1 MHLLSIE
8 RRLITLILDFLH
20 FLREIDQIIFH
31 YIDVLGLYIY
41 LLVFV
46 VVFSKTA
53 FVILTFLPGDSL
65 VFTSGTLAAI
75 DKLSLITLFF
85 LFIIATTLADS
96 VNYSIGK
103 FFSKKNFFS
112 RLLPES
118 AIERSSHFLISYDR
132 VAITFSRFV
141 PLMRTMT
148 PFISGYTKFSYWTF
162 LRFNFLG
169 AILWTTVWLGSG
181 YLLGNV
187 PWVEENLVLTL
198 TIITFLVF
206 AFSGVAYLNKFGQ
219 NRKER
224 A

>member
-1 MHLLSIE
+1 MLE
-8 RRLITLILDFLH
+8 FLQ

-31 YIDVLGLYIY
+31 YIDELGLLIY
-41 LLVFV
+41 FLLFA

-75 DKLSLITLFF
+75 DKLSLIALFF

-103 FFSKKNFFS
+103 FFSKKSFFIHFI
-112 RLLPES
+112 PET
-118 AIERSSHFLISYDR
+118 AIERASNFLVSYDR

-162 LRFNFLG
+162 LRYNFLG
-169 AILWTTVWLGSG
+169 AILWTVVWLGSG
-181 YLLGNV
+181 YLLGNI

-198 TIITFLVF
+198 TIITLLVL
-206 AFSGVAYLNKFGQ
+206 AFSGIAYFKKFGQ
-219 NRKER
+219 NHKDQ